1 MRAFILAGGK
11 GTRLRPYTMSFP
23 KPLMPIGDY
32 PILEIVIRQLARQG
46 FDRVTISTG
55 HLAELIGAYFGDGA
69 RWDIT
74 IDYLREDKPLS
85 TAGPLGLL
93 EEFDEP
99 LLVMN
104 GDVLT
109 TMDYA
114 MLVAEHEG
122 HGAEATV
129 AVTQRTVRVDFG
141 VVQFGE
147 DDLLSE
153 WIEKPQL
160 PYWVSTGVYVT
171 SPAAIVRSQSSSPI
185 RTSSPV
191 SSYASRAAASAS
203 VSPGSTRPP
212 GTDQRPSWGSWPR
225 CTSRI
230 APSATMTALAP
241 RMRWPT
247 RTVWR
252 GLPSAT

>member
-11 GTRLRPYTMSFP
+11 GTRLQPYTMSFP
-23 KPLMPIGDY
+23 KPLMPIGEY

-46 FDRVTISTG
+46 FDRVTVSTG

-69 RWDIT
+69 RWGIA

-93 EEFDEP
+93 EKFDGP

-114 MLVAEHEG
+114 MLVKEHEG
-122 HGAEATV
+122 RVAEATV
-129 AVTQRTVRVDFG
+129 AVTQRTVPVDYG
-141 VVQFGE
+141 VVRFGA

-171 SPAAIVRSQSSSPI
+171 SPAARALVSAGEPLGMPDLLLRVKASGGSVYCARSEAFWLDIGRVEDYQQAQDEFEI
-185 RTSSPV
+185 R
-191 SSYASRAAASAS
+191 RAEFLGESA
-203 VSPGSTRPP
+203 
-212 GTDQRPSWGSWPR
+212 Q
-225 CTSRI
+225 
-230 APSATMTALAP
+230 
-241 RMRWPT
+241 
-247 RTVWR
+247 
-252 GLPSAT
+252 

>member
-1 MRAFILAGGK
+1 MQAFILAGGK
-11 GTRLRPYTMSFP
+11 GTRLQPYTMSFP
-23 KPLMPIGDY
+23 KPLMPIGDC

-46 FDRVTISTG
+46 FERVTISTG

-69 RWDIT
+69 RWDIA

-93 EEFDEP
+93 DEFDEP

-114 MLVAEHEG
+114 MLVKEHEDR
-122 HGAEATV
+122 GAKATV
-129 AVTQRTVRVDFG
+129 AVTQRTVPVDFG
-141 VVQFGE
+141 VVKFDE

-171 SPAAIVRSQSSSPI
+171 SPAARALVGAGEPLSMPDLLLRVKASGGSVFCARSDAFWLDIGRVEDYQQ
-185 RTSSPV
+185 
-191 SSYASRAAASAS
+191 AQDEFESRRNEFLGEKA
-203 VSPGSTRPP
+203 
-212 GTDQRPSWGSWPR
+212 
-225 CTSRI
+225 
-230 APSATMTALAP
+230 
-241 RMRWPT
+241 
-247 RTVWR
+247 
-252 GLPSAT
+252 

>member
-11 GTRLRPYTMSFP
+11 GTRLQPYTMSFP

-69 RWDIT
+69 RWDIA

-104 GDVLT
+104 GDILT

-114 MLVAEHEG
+114 MLVEEHEG

-129 AVTQRTVRVDFG
+129 AVTQRTVPVDFG

-153 WIEKPQL
+153 WIEKPRL

-171 SPAAIVRSQSSSPI
+171 SPAARALVDAGEPLGMPDLLLR
-185 RTSSPV
+185 V
-191 SSYASRAAASAS
+191 KASGGSVFCACSEAFWLDIGRVEDYQQAQDEFESRRAEFLGESA
-203 VSPGSTRPP
+203 
-212 GTDQRPSWGSWPR
+212 
-225 CTSRI
+225 
-230 APSATMTALAP
+230 
-241 RMRWPT
+241 
-247 RTVWR
+247 
-252 GLPSAT
+252 

>member
-1 MRAFILAGGK
+1 VRAFILAGGK

-69 RWDIT
+69 RWDIA

-93 EEFDEP
+93 EAFDEP

-114 MLVAEHEG
+114 MLVEEHEG

-129 AVTQRTVRVDFG
+129 AVTQRTVPVDFG

-147 DDLLSE
+147 GDLLSE
-153 WIEKPQL
+153 WIEKPRL

-171 SPAAIVRSQSSSPI
+171 SPAARALVGAGEPLGMPDLLLRVKASGGSVFCARSEAFWLDIGRVEDYRQ
-185 RTSSPV
+185 
-191 SSYASRAAASAS
+191 AQDEFESRRAEFL
-203 VSPGSTRPP
+203 GE
-212 GTDQRPSWGSWPR
+212 GT
-225 CTSRI
+225 
-230 APSATMTALAP
+230 
-241 RMRWPT
+241 
-247 RTVWR
+247 
-252 GLPSAT
+252 

>member
-11 GTRLRPYTMSFP
+11 GIRLRPYTMSFP

-153 WIEKPQL
+153 WIEKPRL

-171 SPAAIVRSQSSSPI
+171 SPAARALVGAGESLGMPDLLLRVKTSGGSDFCARSEAFWLDIGRVEDYQQAQDEFESH
-185 RTSSPV
+185 
-191 SSYASRAAASAS
+191 RAEFLGESA
-203 VSPGSTRPP
+203 
-212 GTDQRPSWGSWPR
+212 
-225 CTSRI
+225 
-230 APSATMTALAP
+230 
-241 RMRWPT
+241 
-247 RTVWR
+247 
-252 GLPSAT
+252 

>member
-1 MRAFILAGGK
+1 VRAFILAGGK

-23 KPLMPIGDY
+23 KPLMPVGDY

-55 HLAELIGAYFGDGA
+55 HLAELIRTYFGDGE
-69 RWDIT
+69 RWGVT
-74 IDYLREDKPLS
+74 IDYLHEDKPLS

-93 EEFDEP
+93 EEFDGP

-114 MLVAEHEG
+114 ALVEEHKG

-129 AVTQRTVRVDFG
+129 AVTQRTVPVDYG

-153 WIEKPQL
+153 WIEKPRL

-171 SPAAIVRSQSSSPI
+171 SPAARVLVEPGESLGMPDLLLRVKASGGSVFCARSGAFWLDIGRVEDYQQ
-185 RTSSPV
+185 
-191 SSYASRAAASAS
+191 AQDEFESRRVEFLGEGA
-203 VSPGSTRPP
+203 
-212 GTDQRPSWGSWPR
+212 
-225 CTSRI
+225 
-230 APSATMTALAP
+230 
-241 RMRWPT
+241 
-247 RTVWR
+247 
-252 GLPSAT
+252 